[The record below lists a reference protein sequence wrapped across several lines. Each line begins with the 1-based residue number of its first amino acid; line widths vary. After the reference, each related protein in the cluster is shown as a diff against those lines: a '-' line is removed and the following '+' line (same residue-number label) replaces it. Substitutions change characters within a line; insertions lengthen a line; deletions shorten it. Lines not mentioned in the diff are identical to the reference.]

1 MPLRLRL
8 ALGQRAF
15 HLLYTG
21 LAPTYDAV
29 AWAVSLGQWREWGQ
43 AALPYLSGPRVL
55 ELGHGPGHMLA
66 ALAAQG
72 YEAVGLDLSPQMG
85 RLARRQQPTPRL
97 VRARAQVTPFAAG
110 SFDGVLATFPTA
122 YITAPATVAAVY
134 RLLRP
139 GGRLVI
145 VPEAH
150 LGSRGPLRAL
160 IDWLYVATGHRR
172 PENEDV
178 AARLSTWQATLA
190 PAGFCVALHEVAAAE
205 SIVTI
210 IVAERPVFSKP
221 HSSDPQSS
229 RSPL

>member
-1 MPLRLRL
+1 MPLRLRP

-15 HLLYTG
+15 HLLYTR

-29 AWAVSLGQWREWGQ
+29 AWAVSFGQWREWGA

-66 ALAAQG
+66 ALAAHG
-72 YEAVGLDLSPQMG
+72 YEAIGLDLSPQMG
-85 RLARRQQPTPRL
+85 RLARRRPTSRL
-97 VRARAQVTPFAAG
+97 VRARAQVAPFATA

-145 VPEAH
+145 VPEAR
-150 LGSRGPLRAL
+150 LGGPRPLRAL
-160 IDWLYVATGHRR
+160 VEWLYALTGQRATMDED
-172 PENEDV
+172 PE
-178 AARLSTWQATLA
+178 ARLRFWKAALEG
-190 PAGFCVALHEVAAAE
+190 PGFFVSLHEEWVCD
-205 SIVTI
+205 SVVTI
-210 IVAERPVFSKP
+210 VVAQR
-221 HSSDPQSS
+221 
-229 RSPL
+229 

>member
-145 VPEAH
+145 VPEAR
-150 LGSRGPLRAL
+150 LGGPRPVRAL
-160 IDWLYVATGHRR
+160 VEWLYTLTGQRATTDD
-172 PENEDV
+172 PE
-178 AARLSTWQATLA
+178 ARLGFWTATLA
-190 PAGFCVALHEVAAAE
+190 GPGFAVSLYEELVRD
-205 SIVTI
+205 SVVTVV
-210 IVAERPVFSKP
+210 VAERPPGDALLVHPTF
-221 HSSDPQSS
+221 
-229 RSPL
+229 

>member
-1 MPLRLRL
+1 MPLRLRP

-15 HLLYTG
+15 HLLYTH

-66 ALAAQG
+66 ALAAHG
-72 YEAVGLDLSPQMG
+72 YEAIGLDLSPQMG

-97 VRARAQVTPFAAG
+97 VRAHAQATPFAAG

-145 VPEAH
+145 VPEAR
-150 LGSRGPLRAL
+150 LGGPRPVRAFVE
-160 IDWLYVATGHRR
+160 WLYALTGQR
-172 PENEDV
+172 
-178 AARLSTWQATLA
+178 
-190 PAGFCVALHEVAAAE
+190 AAADEDPAVRLAFWTAALAGPGFIVSLCEEEVRE
-205 SIVTI
+205 SVVTVV
-210 IVAERPVFSKP
+210 VAERPHP
-221 HSSDPQSS
+221 
-229 RSPL
+229 